1 MHSKQLQNFK
11 LTRLSLVACLLLLS
25 YCPNALAQNAIQYTD
40 EDLEVSYIYAAILG
54 TGTYQIKGRRLTML
68 RLPFRWS
75 KKDAEN
81 TPSRLRW
88 LLPVVLGYDD
98 LDSVDS
104 DIIDA
109 LLPNKLVTLTF
120 LPGVEYRYPVSPKW
134 EVKPFIQAGV
144 GRDFSIDEA
153 IFMTQLGVR
162 SLNLYEPANKW
173 EIRWGNT
180 LRWAAEYQVDSED
193 QLRLSIFE
201 TGLDVRYDLPIKILK
216 RRTNTGIYYIYQRLI
231 PKWTSSRTTD
241 YRADARSLNEI
252 GISVGLKTPHTML
265 GIDVQRL
272 RAGYKTGGS
281 FEGWTLGTSFPF

>member
-120 LPGVEYRYPVSPKW
+120 LPGVEYRYPVSPQMGS
-134 EVKPFIQAGV
+134 QAIHS
-144 GRDFSIDEA
+144 GRRWQRF
-153 IFMTQLGVR
+153 
-162 SLNLYEPANKW
+162 LY
-173 EIRWGNT
+173 
-180 LRWAAEYQVDSED
+180 
-193 QLRLSIFE
+193 
-201 TGLDVRYDLPIKILK
+201 
-216 RRTNTGIYYIYQRLI
+216 
-231 PKWTSSRTTD
+231 
-241 YRADARSLNEI
+241 
-252 GISVGLKTPHTML
+252 
-265 GIDVQRL
+265 
-272 RAGYKTGGS
+272 
-281 FEGWTLGTSFPF
+281 